1 MRSRLLIAV
10 CFFALTAVVFPVV
23 RSPLVSKTQAAGRAQ
38 STVSTAIVRPKLVL
52 VLVIDQFRY
61 DYLVRFRPYFV
72 RGGFNRLLEG
82 GANFIDCKYDYA
94 TTATCPG
101 HASLF
106 TGAYPNI
113 HGIIGNDWFDSRRG
127 RRVYCVEDPETQ
139 LVGGTVGPGF
149 SPRKLMGD
157 TIGDELHLATD
168 FKSKVIA
175 ISLKDRASVIPG
187 GHTANAAYWYD
198 GLTGHFVTSTY
209 YMKSLPDWVA
219 AYDSPPPAK
228 AYCGRNWT
236 ALPETP
242 YQGGKLLKEF
252 TPTRGEACPDTKFIG
267 WLTVTPFMNQI
278 ELNFALDAI
287 QSEHLGQGPTTDLLA
302 VSLSVNDYIGH
313 AFGPYSPQVADV
325 TLETDRYLADF
336 FQKLDQ
342 LVGLDN
348 VWIALSAD
356 HGVAP
361 TPAFSVEHHLS
372 GPKAPPLAVEAAVE
386 KAMSQA
392 YGQDRWVM
400 DVDEFSIS
408 LNALTLARHKVDPAQ
423 AQEIAAH
430 AASSVPGIRAAFTRT
445 QLIEGPLPDLPLA
458 RKASNSFNEKRSGD
472 VFLVPDPY
480 AATLPP
486 ARTSEHGAPWNYD
499 AQVPLI
505 LWGKAFK
512 PGTYANPCQPIDL
525 APTLAAALQLTQPS
539 GAQGS
544 PLVVALQ

>member
-1 MRSRLLIAV
+1 MRCRLLISV
-10 CFFALTAVVFPVV
+10 CILALTAIVFPAV
-23 RSPLVSKTQAAGRAQ
+23 RSPLVSKTQAASRAQ
-38 STVSTAIVRPKLVL
+38 AAVATQIARPKLVL

-139 LVGGTVGPGF
+139 LVGGSVGPGF

-175 ISLKDRASVIPG
+175 ISMKDRASVIPG
-187 GHTANAAYWYD
+187 GHTADAAYWYD
-198 GLTGHFVTSTY
+198 AQTGHFVTSTY
-209 YMKSLPDWVA
+209 YMKSLPGWVA
-219 AYDSPPPAK
+219 ADDSPPPAK

-236 ALPETP
+236 SLPETP
-242 YQGGKLLKEF
+242 YAGGKVLREF
-252 TPTRGEACPDTKFIG
+252 TPTAGETCPDTKFIG
-267 WLTVTPFMNQI
+267 WLTVTPYMNQI

-287 QSEHLGQGPTTDLLA
+287 KSEHLGQGPTTDLLA

-325 TLETDRYLADF
+325 TLRTDRDLADF

-392 YGQDRWVM
+392 YGQDRWVQ

-408 LNALTLARHKVDPAQ
+408 LNALTVARHKVDPAQ
-423 AQEIAAH
+423 AQEIASH

-445 QLIEGPLPDLPLA
+445 QLIEGPLPDSPLA

-512 PGTYANPCQPIDL
+512 PGIYANPCQPIDL
-525 APTLAAALQLTQPS
+525 APTLAVALQLTQPS
-539 GAQGS
+539 GAQGN
-544 PLVVALQ
+544 PLVVALR

>member
-1 MRSRLLIAV
+1 LRSRLLISV
-10 CFFALTAVVFPVV
+10 FIFALTAILFPAV
-23 RSPLVSKTQAAGRAQ
+23 RSPLVSKTPATANTQ
-38 STVSTAIVRPKLVL
+38 STITTEVARPNLL
-52 VLVIDQFRY
+52 LILVIDQFRY

-101 HASLF
+101 HATLF

-113 HGIIGNDWFDSRRG
+113 HGIIANDWFDSRRG

-157 TIGDELHLATD
+157 TVGDELHLATD
-168 FKSKVIA
+168 FKSKVMS
-175 ISLKDRASVIPG
+175 ISIKDRASVIPG
-187 GHTANAAYWYD
+187 GHTADAAYWYD
-198 GLTGHFVTSTY
+198 ALTGHFVTSTY

-219 AYDSPPPAK
+219 AYDSTPPAK
-228 AYCGRNWT
+228 AYCGQPWK

-242 YQGGKLLKEF
+242 GAGGKVLKEF
-252 TPTRGEACPDTKFIG
+252 TPNNGEACPDTRFMG
-267 WLTVTPFMNQI
+267 WLSATPPMNQI
-278 ELNFALDAI
+278 ELNFALQAI
-287 QSEHLGQGPTTDLLA
+287 KGEHLGQGPTTDLLA
-302 VSLSVNDYIGH
+302 ISLSVNDYIGH
-313 AFGPYSPQVADV
+313 SFGPYSPQVADV
-325 TLETDRYLADF
+325 TLRTDRYLADF
-336 FQKLDQ
+336 FQSLDQ
-342 LVGLDN
+342 LLGLEN
-348 VWIALSAD
+348 VWIAFSAD

-392 YGQDRWVM
+392 YGEDRWVQ

-408 LNALTLARHKVDPAQ
+408 LNALTLSKHNVNASQ
-423 AQEIAAH
+423 AEEIAAH
-430 AASSVPGIRAAFTRT
+430 AASSIPGIRAAFTRT
-445 QLIEGPLPDLPLA
+445 QLIDGPLPQSPFA

-480 AATLPP
+480 AATSPP
-486 ARTSEHGAPWNYD
+486 AITSGHGSPWNYD

-512 PGTYANPCQPIDL
+512 PGTYAIPCQPIDL
-525 APTLAAALQLTQPS
+525 APTLAAALRLTQPS

-544 PLVVALQ
+544 PLALALR